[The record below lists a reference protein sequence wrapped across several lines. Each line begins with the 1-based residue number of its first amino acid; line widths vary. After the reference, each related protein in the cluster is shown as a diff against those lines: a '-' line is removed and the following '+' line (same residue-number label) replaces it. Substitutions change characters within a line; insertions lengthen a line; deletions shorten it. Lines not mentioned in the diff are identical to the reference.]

1 MGTVSMYVTF
11 KTMRFNIIAS
21 GLGMGRT
28 ERKIRARALELPLS
42 RAQGAEETEEWQ
54 QLKRG

>member
-1 MGTVSMYVTF
+1 MDVTF
-11 KTMRFNIIAS
+11 KSMRFNIVAS
-21 GLGMGRT
+21 ALGMSRS
-28 ERKIRARALELPLS
+28 ERKIKARALEGLLS